1 MITPTWSF
9 ILQFWITIDETNLI
23 SDPRVTATTILLVI
37 FLIGLHFVK
46 RCKSPVSSRP
56 ISNRSCPEASRTQLP
71 LQAQHRCRACFKDLL
86 KTTHACAGDNKWWQ
100 LSVAHRFSILNDY
113 TASSSRLAAAARANL
128 SFLRRTTTVPPLFS
142 AGIIGCC
149 SGFICSP
156 RWAACE
162 ENHGDD
168 GAGIILW
175 WLLTPN
181 CSRGLD
187 RQGQYY
193 TSTCAVFQLAALS
206 AVCVKLQVATMY

>member
-1 MITPTWSF
+1 MQRAPF
-9 ILQFWITIDETNLI
+9 
-23 SDPRVTATTILLVI
+23 RVERSGTEAAWKHRAYSSLPPSAYTA
-37 FLIGLHFVK
+37 
-46 RCKSPVSSRP
+46 
-56 ISNRSCPEASRTQLP
+56 
-71 LQAQHRCRACFKDLL
+71 HRCRACKDLL
-86 KTTHACAGDNKWWQ
+86 NTTHACAGDNKWCQ
-100 LSVAHRFSILNDY
+100 LSVAHQFNILNITS

-149 SGFICSP
+149 SGLIRSP

-168 GAGIILW
+168 GAGIILC

-206 AVCVKLQVATMY
+206 AVCHKLQVATMY